1 LRARLA
7 PAVLAVLTTLTLTWS
22 ESAWP
27 GHTQLGPTEPSS
39 RPPVMLVQLGPVGNV
54 EAVVGT
60 FVVRRADGRVDEVK
74 GKGTLPLFEGD
85 ECRTERA
92 SKAYIRLADGT
103 QMAINEETTFVIRAR
118 TERGRGVVRIFKLLI
133 GEMWFK
139 TSQPRPLEVET
150 PVAIAAIKGTEFNL
164 KVVADG
170 RSLLTVIDGVVEF
183 GTPFGTCPIPR
194 STQSLG
200 ERGKRCTKPVP
211 IDPAPAISWI
221 ADVVR

>member
-7 PAVLAVLTTLTLTWS
+7 PAAAAILTTLTLIGPEPAS
-22 ESAWP
+22 P
-27 GHTQLGPTEPSS
+27 GHTQLGPTDS
-39 RPPVMLVQLGPVGNV
+39 RPPVTLVQLGPVGNV

-92 SKAYIRLADGT
+92 SKAYIRLTDGT
-103 QMAINEETTFVIRAR
+103 QMAINEETTFVVRAR
-118 TERGRGVVRIFKLLI
+118 TERGRGVIRIFKLLI

-139 TSQPRPLEVET
+139 TTQPRPLEVET

-164 KVVADG
+164 KVIADG

-194 STQSLG
+194 SSQSLG

-211 IDPAPAISWI
+211 IDPAPAVAWI

>member
-1 LRARLA
+1 LA
-7 PAVLAVLTTLTLTWS
+7 PAVGAILTTLTLIGPAPS
-22 ESAWP
+22 WP
-27 GHTQLGPTEPSS
+27 GHTQLDPSDFNT
-39 RPPVMLVQLGPVGNV
+39 RPPIVLVQLGPVGNV

-92 SKAYIRLADGT
+92 SKAYIRLTDGT
-103 QMAINEETTFVIRAR
+103 QLAINEETTFTVRAR

-164 KVVADG
+164 KVIADG

-194 STQSLG
+194 SSQSLG

-211 IDPAPAISWI
+211 IDPAPAIAWI

>member
-1 LRARLA
+1 LHGPFA
-7 PAVLAVLTTLTLTWS
+7 PAVGAILTTLTLIGPELSWS
-22 ESAWP
+22 
-27 GHTQLGPTEPSS
+27 GHTQLGPSDSNT
-39 RPPVMLVQLGPVGNV
+39 RPPIMLVQLGPVGNV

-92 SKAYIRLADGT
+92 SKAYIRLTDGT
-103 QMAINEETTFVIRAR
+103 QLAVNEETTFTVRAR

-164 KVVADG
+164 KVIADG

-194 STQSLG
+194 SSQSLG

-211 IDPAPAISWI
+211 IDPAPAVAWI